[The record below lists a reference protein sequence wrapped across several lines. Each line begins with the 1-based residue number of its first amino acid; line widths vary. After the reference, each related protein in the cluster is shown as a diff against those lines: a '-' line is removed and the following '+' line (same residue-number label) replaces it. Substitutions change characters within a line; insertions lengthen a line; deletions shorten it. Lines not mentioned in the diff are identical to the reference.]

1 MQYLKIIMDFN
12 VNIFMFLKYLA
23 IYISLIFFAQ
33 ISNVIKTTV
42 LGSVLSIGT
51 LKHSFLKFCAQQ
63 NLVNLVL
70 TTI

>member
-1 MQYLKIIMDFN
+1 MDFDAY
-12 VNIFMFLKYLA
+12 IFNFSEIPGY
-23 IYISLIFFAQ
+23 IYISFIFIAP
-33 ISNVIKTTV
+33 ISNNIKTTV
-42 LGSVLSIGT
+42 LESVLSIGT